1 MIGIIGAM
9 SEEVMAIKS
18 LMDNIVIETK
28 QSVEFI
34 TGKIAEKDVV
44 LVLSGIGKSLSA
56 MTTTILLSNYNI
68 DLVINVGSAGGLNT
82 SLKVLDTVVSNKVA
96 QADFDLTAFGYARD
110 FFEKRLS
117 FQADKNIISKIE
129 SLNLDNVVVGD
140 IVSSDTFISKE
151 SQVNNILK
159 NFNTAL
165 CADMEAGSIAMVLDY
180 FKIPFI
186 VIRSISDVVLSSHNN
201 AMQFNEYLTYASKNS
216 AKITKELIKVL

>member
-1 MIGIIGAM
+1 
-9 SEEVMAIKS
+9 MAIKS